1 MSQGPPPV
9 SGGSGV
15 PVPRRAAEKAS
26 GGVDLE
32 RSRERRDA
40 AIDRA
45 RRRRDASIERVRED
59 HAAAG
64 EQRASAAERAR
75 REREVSLL
83 EMIDRLLAGGVVI
96 HGDLT
101 LAVAD
106 VDLLYVGL
114 RALIAS
120 VDTVER
126 DLIGPL
132 DRPRAA

>member
-1 MSQGPPPV
+1 V
-9 SGGSGV
+9 SEA
-15 PVPRRAAEKAS
+15 PRVAREREEDRHAAARS
-26 GGVDLE
+26 RRDAALE

-40 AIDRA
+40 NMERA
-45 RRRRDASIERVRED
+45 REKRAADLERVRANR
-59 HAAAG
+59 AAKKEG
-64 EQRASAAERAR
+64 RASAAERAR

-96 HGDLT
+96 HGDIT

-114 RALIAS
+114 RAIIAS

-126 DLIGPL
+126 DLVGPL
-132 DRPRAA
+132 DRPRGRETA

>member
-1 MSQGPPPV
+1 V
-9 SGGSGV
+9 RTTL
-15 PVPRRAAEKAS
+15 PRANSA
-26 GGVDLE
+26 L
-32 RSRERRDA
+32 RRP
-40 AIDRA
+40 
-45 RRRRDASIERVRED
+45 S
-59 HAAAG
+59 
-64 EQRASAAERAR
+64 AR

>member
-1 MSQGPPPV
+1 
-9 SGGSGV
+9 
-15 PVPRRAAEKAS
+15 
-26 GGVDLE
+26 
-32 RSRERRDA
+32 
-40 AIDRA
+40 
-45 RRRRDASIERVRED
+45 
-59 HAAAG
+59 
-64 EQRASAAERAR
+64 
-75 REREVSLL
+75 VSLL

-126 DLIGPL
+126 DLVGPL
-132 DRPRAA
+132 DRGRAP